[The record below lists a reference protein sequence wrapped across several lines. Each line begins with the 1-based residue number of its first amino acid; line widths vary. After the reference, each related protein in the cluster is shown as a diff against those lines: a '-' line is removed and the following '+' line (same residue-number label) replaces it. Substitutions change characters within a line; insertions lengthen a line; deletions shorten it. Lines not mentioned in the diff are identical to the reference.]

1 MARGDILDVVCG
13 IRLDPVLAP
22 YEAVYEDRMY
32 YFCSDR
38 CYELFMAD
46 PARYAQP
53 EFSGEFQVP
62 AEGEPDL
69 AEQRPEA

>member
-1 MARGDILDVVCG
+1 MAKENVLDVVCG
-13 IRLDPVLAP
+13 VRLDPVNAS

-38 CYELFMAD
+38 CYEEFQRD

-53 EFSGEFQVP
+53 EFGGEFQVP
-62 AEGEPDL
+62 TEGEPDFTETPAL
-69 AEQRPEA
+69 